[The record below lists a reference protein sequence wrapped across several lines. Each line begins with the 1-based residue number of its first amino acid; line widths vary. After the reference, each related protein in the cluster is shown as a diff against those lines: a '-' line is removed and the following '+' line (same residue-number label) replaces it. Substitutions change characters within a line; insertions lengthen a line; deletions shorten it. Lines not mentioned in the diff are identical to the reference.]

1 MSHLL
6 LITADGYGSWSRST
20 RSRSSTARPKGV
32 RFSREQ
38 APEDLLQRTELIE
51 DGEVVAWVETI
62 YTPSGNRAL
71 WNYSGFAS
79 ADRAIEW
86 LKEIER

>member
-1 MSHLL
+1 MRL
-6 LITADGYGSWSRST
+6 
-20 RSRSSTARPKGV
+20 
-32 RFSREQ
+32 SREQ
-38 APEDLLQRTELIE
+38 VPEDLLQRTELIE

>member
-1 MSHLL
+1 M
-6 LITADGYGSWSRST
+6 
-20 RSRSSTARPKGV
+20 

-38 APEDLLQRTELIE
+38 APEDLLQCTELIE

-62 YTPSGNRAL
+62 NRAL